1 MTKLM
6 CFSAR
11 MELLRSV
18 QMKYHDAI
26 WSEQAKILDGFVA
39 AADYDRKY
47 SIRLL
52 HDPETP
58 GIYGTNSRQLLM
70 GYLAS

>member
-1 MTKLM
+1 
-6 CFSAR
+6 
-11 MELLRSV
+11 
-18 QMKYHDAI
+18 MKYHDAI

-47 SIRLL
+47 AIRLL